1 MATDNA
7 ERKRLVRELT
17 KELKEENLAVFIGA
31 GLSAPAGFVSW
42 TELLRPVAEELNLNV
57 DKEVNDLVSLAQY
70 YINENNGNR
79 GRLNQMLIDEFCREA
94 EVTENHKVLARL
106 PINTYWTTNY
116 DKLIENSLFE
126 VKKVPDVKYEKKQLL
141 FTRPRRDAIVYK
153 MHGDVDHPSDAVL
166 IKDDYE
172 KYHMDRQP
180 FMDALRGDLISK
192 TFIFLGFSF
201 TDPNLDYI
209 LSRVRVSYN
218 QDQRQHYCILRA
230 VFKQEGENDADYEY
244 RQRKQELFVQDLR
257 RVGIK
262 TLLVDAYSEITDIL
276 KDVEWQYRRNTIFM
290 SGAAHDYTPYDE
302 EAVNNFVYELSQD
315 IIKSGLKIVSGFGL
329 GIGSSVISGALTQI
343 YMSGSTLANDQLVMR
358 PFPQPQVGQEDMAKL
373 WSNYRQDMISRSGI
387 ALFLFGNKLD
397 NETVVPSNG
406 MRSEFEIAKENGL
419 FLLPVGK
426 TGYVAKELW
435 DDVKKNFDD
444 LYPNLDLNIKD
455 QFMLLGNDVNDL
467 SQLRT
472 DLIALLTMLT
482 K

>member
-1 MATDNA
+1 MPTDQADRN
-7 ERKRLVRELT
+7 LLIRELT
-17 KELKEENLAVFIGA
+17 KELKEENLAVFAGA

-42 TELLRPVAEELNLNV
+42 TELLRPVAEELRLDV
-57 DKEVNDLVSLAQY
+57 DKEVDDLVSLAQY
-70 YINENNGNR
+70 YINENSGNR
-79 GRLNQMLIDEFCREA
+79 GRLNQMLIDEFCRDA
-94 EVTENHKVLARL
+94 EITENHKVLARL

-116 DKLIENSLFE
+116 DKLIESSLTE
-126 VKKVPDVKYEKKQLL
+126 VKKVPDVKYEKRQLL

-230 VFKQEGENDADYEY
+230 VFKEEYESDADYEY

-257 RVGIK
+257 RVGVK
-262 TLLVDAYSEITDIL
+262 TLLVDEYSEITDIL
-276 KDVEWQYRRNTIFM
+276 KDVERQYRRNTIFI
-290 SGAAHDYTPYDE
+290 SGAAHDYSPYDE
-302 EAVNNFVYELSQD
+302 EAVNNFIYELSQD
-315 IIKSGLKIVSGFGL
+315 IVKCGLKIVSGFGL
-329 GIGSSVISGALTQI
+329 GIGSSVISGALNKI
-343 YMSGSTLANDQLVMR
+343 YMSGGTLANDQLVMR
-358 PFPQPQVGQEDMAKL
+358 PFPQPQPGQEDMVKL
-373 WSNYRQDMISRSGI
+373 WEVYRQDMISRSGI
-387 ALFLFGNKLD
+387 ALFLYGNKLEGD
-397 NETVVPSNG
+397 KVVASNG
-406 MRSEFEIAKENGL
+406 IHSEFEIAKQNGL
-419 FLLPVGK
+419 FVIPVGK

-435 DDVKKNFDD
+435 DEVSGNFDD
-444 LYPNLDLNIKD
+444 LYPNIDPKIKD
-455 QFMLLGNDVNDL
+455 LFLQLGDENQDL
-467 SQLRT
+467 SKLRT
-472 DLIALLTMLT
+472 DIMALLALLT

>member
-1 MATDNA
+1 MATDDADKN
-7 ERKRLVRELT
+7 RLIRELT
-17 KELKEENLAVFIGA
+17 KELKEENLAVFIGS

-42 TELLRPVAEELNLNV
+42 TELLRPVAEELKLDV
-57 DKEVNDLVSLAQY
+57 DKEINDLVSLAQY

-94 EVTENHKVLARL
+94 EITENHKVLARL

-116 DKLIENSLFE
+116 DKLIESSLLE
-126 VKKVPDVKYEKKQLL
+126 IKKVPDVKYEKKQLL

-230 VFKQEGENDADYEY
+230 VFKEEGENDADYEY

-262 TLLVDAYSEITDIL
+262 TLLVDDYSEITCIL
-276 KDVEWQYRRNTIFM
+276 KDVERQYRRNTIFI
-290 SGAAHDYTPYDE
+290 SGAAHDYSPYSE

-329 GIGSSVISGALTQI
+329 GIGSSIISGALTQI
-343 YMSGSTLANDQLVMR
+343 YMSGGTLANDQLVMR
-358 PFPQPQVGQEDMAKL
+358 PFPQPQADQEDMAKL
-373 WSNYRQDMISRSGI
+373 WSDYRQDMISRSGI
-387 ALFLFGNKLD
+387 ALFLFGNKLE
-397 NETVVPSNG
+397 NETVVLSGG
-406 MRSEFEIAKENGL
+406 MRSEFEIAKQNGL

-426 TGYVAKELW
+426 TGYVAKKLW
-435 DDVKKNFDD
+435 DEVNQNLDD
-444 LYPNLDLNIKD
+444 LYPHLDPKIKD
-455 QFMLLGNDVNDL
+455 RFMLLGDDKHDL

-472 DLIALLTMLT
+472 DLMALLTILT

>member
-1 MATDNA
+1 MATDEADKN
-7 ERKRLVRELT
+7 RLIRELT
-17 KELKEENLAVFIGA
+17 KELKEENLAVFVGA

-42 TELLRPVAEELNLNV
+42 TELLRPVAEELKLDV
-57 DKEVNDLVSLAQY
+57 DKEINDLVSLAQY

-79 GRLNQMLIDEFCREA
+79 GRLNQMLIDEFCRDA
-94 EVTENHKVLARL
+94 EITENHKVLARL

-116 DKLIENSLFE
+116 DKLIENSLTK
-126 VKKVPDVKYEKKQLL
+126 VKKVPDVKYEKRQLL

-172 KYHMDRQP
+172 KYHVDRQP

-218 QDQRQHYCILRA
+218 KDQRQHYCILRA
-230 VFKQEGENDADYEY
+230 VFKEENESDADYEY

-257 RVGIK
+257 RVGVK
-262 TLLVDAYSEITDIL
+262 TLLVDEYNEITDIL
-276 KDVEWQYRRNTIFM
+276 KDIERQYRRNTIFI
-290 SGAAHDYTPYDE
+290 SGAAHDYSPYDE
-302 EAVNNFVYELSQD
+302 EGVNSFVYKLSQD
-315 IIKSGLKIVSGFGL
+315 IVKSGLKIVSGFGL
-329 GIGSSVISGALTQI
+329 GIGSSVISGALNQI
-343 YMSGSTLANDQLVMR
+343 YMSGGTLANDQLVMR
-358 PFPQPQVGQEDMAKL
+358 PFPQPQPGQEDMGKL
-373 WSNYRQDMISRSGI
+373 WSNYRHDMISRSGI

-397 NETVVPSNG
+397 NENVVPSNG

-435 DDVKKNFDD
+435 DEVKKKFDD
-444 LYPNLDLNIKD
+444 LYPNLDPRIKD
-455 QFMLLGNDVNDL
+455 QFMLLGNDVHDL

-472 DLIALLTMLT
+472 DLMALLAMLI

>member
-1 MATDNA
+1 MPTDQADRNL
-7 ERKRLVRELT
+7 LVRELT
-17 KELKEENLAVFIGA
+17 KELKEENLAVFAGA

-42 TELLRPVAEELNLNV
+42 TELLRPVAEELRLDV
-57 DKEVNDLVSLAQY
+57 DKEVDDLVSLAQY
-70 YINENNGNR
+70 YTNENIGNR
-79 GRLNQMLIDEFCREA
+79 GRLNQMLIDEFCRDE
-94 EVTENHKVLARL
+94 EITENHKVLARL

-116 DKLIENSLFE
+116 DKLIESSLTE
-126 VKKVPDVKYEKKQLL
+126 VKKVPDVKYEKRQLL

-153 MHGDVDHPSDAVL
+153 MHGDVDHPGDAVL

-230 VFKQEGENDADYEY
+230 VFKEEDETDADYEY

-257 RVGIK
+257 RVGVK
-262 TLLVDAYSEITDIL
+262 TLLVDEYSEITDIL
-276 KDVEWQYRRNTIFM
+276 KDVERQYRRNTIFI
-290 SGAAHDYTPYDE
+290 SGAAHDYSPYDE

-315 IIKSGLKIVSGFGL
+315 IVKSGLKIVSGFGL
-329 GIGSSVISGALTQI
+329 GIGSSVISGALNQI
-343 YMSGSTLANDQLVMR
+343 YMSGGTLANDQLVMR
-358 PFPQPQVGQEDMAKL
+358 PFPQPQPGQEDMGKL
-373 WSNYRQDMISRSGI
+373 WEVYRKDMISRSGI
-387 ALFLFGNKLD
+387 ALFLFGNKLEGD
-397 NETVVPSNG
+397 KVVASNG

-419 FLLPVGK
+419 FLIPVGK

-435 DDVKKNFDD
+435 DEVKEKFDD
-444 LYPNLDLNIKD
+444 LYPNLEPRIKD
-455 QFMLLGNDVNDL
+455 QFMLLGNDVHDL

-472 DLIALLTMLT
+472 DLMSLLAMLA